1 MRWDPAKP
9 LGPSPQRG
17 DIMRHKILFS
27 ALALGL
33 AATASGC
40 KIVKNPDPNSA
51 AEAEANQTDEER
63 MGAYAREIWAA
74 QVLPA
79 VADNLVPLADLRTQQ
94 AKDEDTAGKKHGL
107 RPESEANPWNFA
119 VSGSGVI
126 IEAKLKSRA
135 AKLQVDT
142 DADGAA
148 DVTVQL
154 GPVIR
159 GTALRDAM
167 PFLVFTNFRDQ
178 IEFAK
183 LAGGLNAM
191 AHKGLTL
198 PDPETDVIGQTVTFE
213 GVFTYKN
220 ATSKPE
226 VVPTALTFEA
236 P

>member
-1 MRWDPAKP
+1 MR
-9 LGPSPQRG
+9 Q
-17 DIMRHKILFS
+17 KILVS
-27 ALALGL
+27 TLILGL
-33 AATASGC
+33 TATVSGC

-51 AEAEANQTDEER
+51 AETEAQQTDEVR
-63 MGAYAREIWAA
+63 MGAYARDIWAT

-79 VADNLVPLADLRTQQ
+79 VAEHLVPLADLRAEQT
-94 AKDEDTAGKKHGL
+94 KDEDAAGKAHGL
-107 RPESEANPWNFA
+107 RPEGEANPWNFA

-191 AHKGLTL
+191 AHEGLTL